1 MVTFY
6 DLKAERPGNRT
17 FSFAD
22 EAKGKVV
29 LVVNT
34 ASHCGFTPQL
44 EGLES
49 LYKQYKDQGLLIV
62 GFPSNEFGFQ
72 TPGNDEKFGE
82 FCQVNYGVTFPMM
95 KKSNVNGGKAN
106 DTFKYLKAQKKNMFG
121 TGTIVWNFSKF
132 LIDRDGKVVERYS
145 PKTEPTAIEPKIK
158 ELLAQGAP
166 AAQPTPTASAAAPA
180 PASTA

>member
-44 EGLES
+44 EGLET
-49 LYKQYKDQGLLIV
+49 LYKTYKDQGLLIV
-62 GFPSNEFGFQ
+62 GFPSNEFGRQ
-72 TPGNDEKFGE
+72 TPGSDE
-82 FCQVNYGVTFPMM
+82 NYGVTFPMM
-95 KKSNVNGGKAN
+95 AKSNVNGNKAN
-106 DTFKYLKAQKKNMFG
+106 ETFKYLKAQKKNMFG
-121 TGTIVWNFSKF
+121 AGTIIWNFSKF
-132 LIDRDGKVVERYS
+132 LLDRDGNVVERYS
-145 PKTEPTAIEPKIK
+145 PRADPKSIEPKIK
-158 ELLAQGAP
+158 ELLAKGAP
-166 AAQPTPTASAAAPA
+166 AAAPTATATAAAPV
-180 PASTA
+180 PAASA

>member
-1 MVTFY
+1 MVHFY
-6 DLKAERPGNRT
+6 DLKAQRPGDKVFDWAT
-17 FSFAD
+17 

-82 FCQVNYGVTFPMM
+82 FCQVNYGVSFPMM
-95 KKSNVNGGKAN
+95 KKGNLNGAKAN
-106 DTFKYLKAQKKNMFG
+106 ETFKYLKSQKKNIFG
-121 TGTIVWNFSKF
+121 AGTIVWNFSKF
-132 LIDRDGKVVERYS
+132 LIDRNGNVVERYS
-145 PKTEPTAIEPKIK
+145 PKTEPKAIEGKIK
-158 ELLAQGAP
+158 ELLAASPP
-166 AAQPTPTASAAAPA
+166 AAPTATATAEAPA
-180 PASTA
+180 PAASL

>member
-44 EGLES
+44 EGLEA
-49 LYKQYKDQGLLIV
+49 LHKQYKDQGLLVV
-62 GFPSNEFGFQ
+62 GFPSNEFGRQ
-72 TPGNDEKFGE
+72 TPGDDEKFGE
-82 FCQVNYGVTFPMM
+82 FCQVNYGVSFPMM
-95 KKSNVNGGKAN
+95 AKSNVNGGQAN
-106 DTFKYLKAQKKNMFG
+106 ETFKYLKSQKKNMFG
-121 TGTIVWNFSKF
+121 VGTIVWNFSKF
-132 LIDRDGKVVERYS
+132 LIDRDGKVIDRYS
-145 PKTEPTAIEPKIK
+145 PKTEPKAIEAKIK
-158 ELLAQGAP
+158 ELLAQGG
-166 AAQPTPTASAAAPA
+166 QPTATASAAAPI
-180 PASTA
+180 PASTL